1 MKKMNLKFVSLI
13 VVCITILSSI
23 GVFSYFIYHKEELKQ
38 EQQNQRL
45 EKEQENRDYYREQL
59 TNCINTASINRT
71 NLWKANCPEKEPNC
85 KLQMDQIKWI
95 DNRYQQEVNECKMK
109 WNY

>member
-1 MKKMNLKFVSLI
+1 MKKVNLKFVSLI
-13 VVCITILSSI
+13 IICITIFSSI

-38 EQQNQRL
+38 DQQNQRL

-71 NLWKANCPEKEPNC
+71 NLWNSNCPNGNSNC
-85 KLQMDQIKWI
+85 KLDSKVVEWI